1 MTDRVRRIVILGG
14 GFAGVSAAMHLE
26 KLFAHDENLEIILIS
41 EENYLLFTPMLPEIA
56 SSSIE
61 AKHIVSPIRAF
72 FPRVKFQNTEVLSID
87 LERQIVIASHCPN
100 CEQTILKFDYLVL
113 ALGSTTNFYGLPG
126 VAETALP
133 MRTLG
138 DAMRLRNYI
147 IDLLE
152 HADMQSERKTR
163 KSMLTFVVAGGGFA
177 GVETAAELRDFFDT
191 VRTYYPSLQ
200 PDEILVVLVHSG
212 SRIMPEIDEKLASY
226 ALRQLEKRGIRVLLN
241 TRVTSAAQGLIEL
254 DNNERIPTET
264 LIWTAGVAP
273 SPLLG
278 ALPCERNKRGQIIV
292 DEYLQVRAHPQ
303 VWALGDSAEILDPR
317 TGRPYPPTAQ
327 HAVRE
332 GKVVAGNIA
341 ASIRGGAKRR
351 FKYKPLG
358 VLVSLG
364 RRSAVAEIL
373 GVRFSGFFAWWLWR
387 TVYLFKLPGFERKL
401 RVAMDWTLDLFFP
414 RDIVLLKIFSQKTTS
429 VGSTELRD
437 HSHQTLLGHE
447 SNTK

>member
-1 MTDRVRRIVILGG
+1 
-14 GFAGVSAAMHLE
+14 MHLE
-26 KLFAHDENLEIILIS
+26 RILAHDENLEIILIS
-41 EENYLLFTPMLPEIA
+41 EQNYLLFTPMLPEIP

-61 AKHIVSPIRAF
+61 AKHIISPIRARF
-72 FPRVKFQNTEVLSID
+72 RKVKFQNNEVHSID
-87 LERQIVIASHCPN
+87 VEKRIVITSHCPDCKRN
-100 CEQTILKFDYLVL
+100 ILTFDYLVL
-113 ALGSTTNFYGLPG
+113 ALGSITNFYGLSG

-152 HADMQSERKTR
+152 HADMQSEREMR
-163 KSMLTFVVAGGGFA
+163 KSMLTFIVAGGGFA

-191 VRTYYPSLQ
+191 VRPYYPNFH
-200 PDEILVVLVHSG
+200 PEEVRVVLVHAG
-212 SRIMPEIDEKLASY
+212 SRILPEIDEKLGSY
-226 ALRQLEKRGIRVLLN
+226 ALRQLKKRGIRVLLN
-241 TRVTSAAQGLIEL
+241 TMVTSAAQGFIEL

-292 DEYLQVRAHPQ
+292 DEYLQVRAHRQ
-303 VWALGDSAEILDPR
+303 VWALGDCAEILDPR
-317 TGRPYPPTAQ
+317 TGRPCPPTAQ

-332 GKVVAGNIA
+332 GKFAAGNIA

-401 RVAMDWTLDLFFP
+401 RVAMDWTLDLFFR
-414 RDIVLLKIFSQKTTS
+414 RDIVLLKIFTQKPAS
-429 VGSTELRD
+429 VVPADLQD
-437 HSHQTLLGHE
+437 HSHQTFPRHE